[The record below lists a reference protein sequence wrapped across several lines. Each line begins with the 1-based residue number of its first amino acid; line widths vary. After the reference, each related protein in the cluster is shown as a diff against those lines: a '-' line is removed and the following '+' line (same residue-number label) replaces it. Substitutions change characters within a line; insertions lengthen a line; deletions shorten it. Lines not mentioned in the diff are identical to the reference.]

1 MGRLEAM
8 VTGVHAILIDMD
20 RDKLCLFTG
29 MGFPAEPAR
38 TRGRTDFTRLVC

>member
-20 RDKLCLFTG
+20 RDKLCLIMYNAKRKT
-29 MGFPAEPAR
+29 
-38 TRGRTDFTRLVC
+38 TSIKV